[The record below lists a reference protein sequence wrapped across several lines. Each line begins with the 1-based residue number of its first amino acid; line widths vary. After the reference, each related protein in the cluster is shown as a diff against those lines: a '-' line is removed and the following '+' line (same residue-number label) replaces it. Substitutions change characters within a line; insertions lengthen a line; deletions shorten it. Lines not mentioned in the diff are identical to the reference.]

1 MYFIG
6 STPGVW
12 QLAFQIIAMFLHE
25 SKQNLKIITLFFIS
39 EDDSKKL
46 DKNQD
51 EIAKEKSEVETI
63 PISDAVRERP
73 IFIFDQLSIHKDAIG
88 KINLFF
94 KRAIQVTFYLAL

>member
-1 MYFIG
+1 MLVGRIRLSKRLFK
-6 STPGVW
+6 TPDLPDHHIDFELRKW
-12 QLAFQIIAMFLHE
+12 ENQ
-25 SKQNLKIITLFFIS
+25 
-39 EDDSKKL
+39 KL

-73 IFIFDQLSIHKDAIG
+73 SFIFDQLSIHKDAIG
-88 KINLFF
+88 KITLFF